1 MNRFGKIFNVG
12 IYGESHGE
20 EIGVVI
26 DGVTPGIKIQTED
39 FLEALDKRKPGKL
52 GTTKRI
58 ESDTPKIVSGIFDG
72 YTTGAPI
79 NINFKNLNKRSEDYP
94 DLKSHPRP
102 GHADYSST
110 IKYAGYNDIRGGG
123 HFSGRMT
130 LGLVAAGVV
139 AEKHYPKNIEIEA
152 KIIKLGK
159 MVVQDIDDSEVRLEI
174 ERIALLG
181 DSLGGVINCKI
192 KGIMAGLGE
201 PFFDSLE
208 SVIAHGIFS
217 IPGVKGIEFGDG
229 FKGCEKLGSE
239 FNDVFINSN
248 GETST
253 NSNGGI
259 NGGISNGNEISFNV
273 AIKPTSTIFKI
284 QESFNFKTGSKE
296 KLEIKGRHDTAF
308 VLRTPIIIESVAK
321 IVMADMF
328 LRK

>member
-1 MNRFGKIFNVG
+1 MNRFGKIFNIG

-130 LGLVAAGVV
+130 LGLV
-139 AEKHYPKNIEIEA
+139 
-152 KIIKLGK
+152 
-159 MVVQDIDDSEVRLEI
+159 
-174 ERIALLG
+174 
-181 DSLGGVINCKI
+181 
-192 KGIMAGLGE
+192 
-201 PFFDSLE
+201 
-208 SVIAHGIFS
+208 
-217 IPGVKGIEFGDG
+217 
-229 FKGCEKLGSE
+229 
-239 FNDVFINSN
+239 
-248 GETST
+248 
-253 NSNGGI
+253 
-259 NGGISNGNEISFNV
+259 
-273 AIKPTSTIFKI
+273 
-284 QESFNFKTGSKE
+284 
-296 KLEIKGRHDTAF
+296 
-308 VLRTPIIIESVAK
+308 
-321 IVMADMF
+321 
-328 LRK
+328 

>member
-20 EIGVVI
+20 EIGITI
-26 DGVTPGIKIQTED
+26 DGVKPGIKIETKD
-39 FLEALDKRKPGKL
+39 FLVALEKRKPGKL

-58 ESDTPKIVSGIFDG
+58 ESDTPNIVSGVFDG

-110 IKYAGYNDIRGGG
+110 IKYKGYNDIRGGG

-130 LGLVAAGVV
+130 LGLVAAGVI
-139 AEKHYPKNIEIEA
+139 AEKHYSENIEVEA
-152 KIIKLGK
+152 KIIKLGELK
-159 MVVQDIDDSEVRLEI
+159 VENMEDSEVVLEI
-174 ERIALLG
+174 ERVAMLG
-181 DSLGGVINCKI
+181 DSIGGVINCKI
-192 KGIMAGLGE
+192 KGLKAGLGE

-217 IPGVKGIEFGDG
+217 IPGVKGIEFGTG

-239 FNDVFINSN
+239 FNDVFVNST
-248 GETST
+248 GETLT
-253 NSNGGI
+253 NNNGGI

-273 AIKPTSTIFKI
+273 AVKPTSSIFKV

-296 KLEIKGRHDTAF
+296 KLEIKGRHDAAF
-308 VLRTPIIIESVAK
+308 ILRTPVVVESVVK
-321 IVMADMF
+321 IVMADMV